1 MEKQDSRVLIHWEGI
16 LGTSSLN
23 TKPAQR
29 GGTTKSIVALVNQ
42 KGNRPE

>member
-1 MEKQDSRVLIHWEGI
+1 MENRIHEFSSIGRGT

-23 TKPAQR
+23 AKPGQR
-29 GGTTKSIVALVNQ
+29 GGTIKSIVALVNQ